1 MRELAHEDYLK
12 LRQDA
17 EVVERD
23 GFGDK
28 VLLLPDGT
36 YLKLFRRKR
45 LLSSALFYPYA
56 RRFADNAGALA
67 QRGIA
72 CPEMIGLY
80 RIGSIARDAV
90 HYRPLAGR
98 TLRHIVKAGPDAA
111 EAEKLRRALG
121 AFVAR
126 LHELGVYFRSL
137 HLGNIVLTP
146 EGALGLIDVAD
157 LSARAGA
164 LGALR
169 RARNMKHLLRYA
181 GENEWITSGGVF
193 LAAYE
198 AASKR
203 AAAGLSAVR

>member
-1 MRELAHEDYLK
+1 MRELAHDDYLE

-56 RRFADNAGALA
+56 RRFADNVGALA
-67 QRGIA
+67 RRGIA
-72 CPEMIGLY
+72 CPDMIGLY

-98 TLRHIVKAGPDAA
+98 TLRHIVKAGTDAA
-111 EAEKLRRALG
+111 EAEKLRCTLG
-121 AFVAR
+121 TFVAR
-126 LHELGVYFRSL
+126 LHGLGVYFRSL

-146 EGALGLIDVAD
+146 EGTLGLIDVAD
-157 LSARAGA
+157 LSARSGA
-164 LGALR
+164 LGTLR
-169 RARNMKHLLRYA
+169 RTRNMKHLLRYP
-181 GENEWITSGGVF
+181 GENEWITAGGGF
-193 LAAYE
+193 LAAYK

-203 AAAGLSAVR
+203 TVTGLSVAR